1 MGAQTAHPRTHETP
15 ERRSL
20 PPSRDPVHGI
30 RPGNTPRG
38 GPPHSGIETDDKA
51 VYWIVLH
58 CTYEVKPQK
67 EH

>member
-1 MGAQTAHPRTHETP
+1 MGAPTTHSRTHEVS

-30 RPGNTPRG
+30 HPGNTPRE
-38 GPPHSGIETDDKA
+38 GPPLPGVEQDGKDL
-51 VYWIVLH
+51 YWIVLH
-58 CTYEVKPQK
+58 CTYEVKPQG